1 MSKVAIGDL
10 ERAILERAN
19 TLADE
24 YLERAERSRDSILRE
39 ANERLRLR
47 EDREVQVGKFLSER
61 DYMRKVQAS
70 ELKFQ
75 RKLDTLSWSLVQEI
89 FARLKHR
96 LKDFAAQEGEEYLQ
110 LLGEL
115 LAEGCNSIGE
125 AEVVAHMNSA
135 DHHRLADQWDSFS
148 ARYVP
153 NYKVILHDVPMDT
166 IGGVMVRTKDDR
178 VMVNNSFEGR
188 MDRMQNELNEV
199 VMERLFTSA
208 EQLGHIYKR

>member
-1 MSKVAIGDL
+1 MTKVAIADL
-10 ERAILERAN
+10 ERAILNRAN
-19 TLADE
+19 MLAEE
-24 YLERAERSRDSILRE
+24 YIERAERSRDNILRE

-70 ELKFQ
+70 EIKFQ
-75 RKLDTLSWSLVQEI
+75 RKLDTLSWSLVQGI

-96 LKDFAAQEGEEYLQ
+96 LEDFTQEQEAYLQ

-115 LAEGCNSIGE
+115 LAEACNSIGE
-125 AEVVAHMNSA
+125 QELVAHVNA
-135 DHHRLADQWDSFS
+135 TDHHRLVDQWDSFAS
-148 ARYVP
+148 QHVP
-153 NYKVILHDVPMDT
+153 NFKVALHDTPMET
-166 IGGVMVRTKDDR
+166 IGGVMVHTKDNR
-178 VMVNNSFEGR
+178 VMVNNTFEGR

-208 EQLGHIYKR
+208 EQLGHIYKRS